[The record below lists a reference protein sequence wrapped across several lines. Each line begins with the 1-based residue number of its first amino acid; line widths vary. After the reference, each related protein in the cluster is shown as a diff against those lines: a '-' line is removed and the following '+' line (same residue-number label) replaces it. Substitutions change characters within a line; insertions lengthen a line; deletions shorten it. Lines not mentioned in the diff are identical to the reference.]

1 MEKEHIRTSQKN
13 KRVKELHWK
22 TQQWKSHFQSMDD
35 ELILSK
41 RLLDNQIFLPKTQNI
56 FERIQEYKIRIKK
69 IKNTKKA
76 LLSDISIYE
85 NNLGG
90 MLDCTN
96 NECELSFYRNDDKL
110 QAKVDSC
117 FENFQKLKSEIFNYT
132 GSTLNVNNLKDK

>member
-1 MEKEHIRTSQKN
+1 
-13 KRVKELHWK
+13 
-22 TQQWKSHFQSMDD
+22 MDD

-96 NECELSFYRNDDKL
+96 NKCELSFYRNDDKL